1 MSLQKKLG
9 IDIDRLIFG
18 ISQISQMTAISPRQ
32 LRYWEKRGY
41 ISSLPE
47 KEGASRQ
54 YNLKMTIRIIGIKQ
68 FLDEGYTLAT
78 AVQKVADFAQRN
90 GLMRQFITQRFEGT
104 TELAGEMALDFGDLA
119 DGQRIYGV
127 VHEGRAEFKIQA
139 KA

>member
-41 ISSLPE
+41 ISSLSE
-47 KEGASRQ
+47 KDGASRQ

-78 AVQKVADFAQRN
+78 AVQKVADFAKRN
-90 GLMRQFITQRFEGT
+90 ELMRHFIMQRFEGT
-104 TELAGEMALDFGDLA
+104 TDLAGEMALDFGELD

-127 VHEGRAEFKIQA
+127 IQDGHAEFKLVA
-139 KA
+139 NK